1 MVLSKPLP
9 QTNIDDVYLPTSQR
23 LFKQATPHGW
33 VARPP
38 TEQLARHRLHQ
49 QMIGNGGIARAA
61 VVVVVGDG
69 VERLVGAEAN
79 DVGRE
84 ILGCLDFAEF
94 VIGNEIDIT
103 CKNEVENRFLVLML
117 ILRWF
122 QSHPSKLVSCNSGI
136 FFFPTH
142 PSWWKPRWQPR
153 RKRRRQFRT
162 SFLWQ

>member
-61 VVVVVGDG
+61 IVVVVVIVCDG

-94 VIGNEIDIT
+94 VIGDEIDIT
-103 CKNEVENRFLVLML
+103 
-117 ILRWF
+117 
-122 QSHPSKLVSCNSGI
+122 
-136 FFFPTH
+136 
-142 PSWWKPRWQPR
+142 
-153 RKRRRQFRT
+153 
-162 SFLWQ
+162 